1 MFDEKI
7 KQKMILL
14 NNKLKQRDGLKPSK
28 EELRKDLSEIGTFT
42 KISKMNASEISNLSN
57 SKGILGVDGSYVIL
71 GETYPNVMFFAQAV
85 AKCTT
90 DSKNSVKNIEVLSG
104 IFNSNEETD
113 EGEII
118 SEYGK
123 KMAEMEVAVAIEGIH
138 TFKPFA
144 VFMDGGFWRLAK
156 NSTQNCK
163 QLWKELSETCINENI
178 LLTGIIE
185 SIGSYDLSILLELKT
200 IFPDKDLLFGLLD
213 IGEVYILNNPY
224 KGGFLKAFARFSRDP
239 MPIACDFL
247 PEQQNKIMDML
258 RLIYSLTPAGERGI
272 PLWIDIVDDEAK
284 ITREMAYALLDAY
297 IDPVLKEKIF
307 IDKRNK
313 RFLF

>member
-7 KQKMILL
+7 KQKMIRL

>member
-1 MFDEKI
+1 
-7 KQKMILL
+7 
-14 NNKLKQRDGLKPSK
+14 
-28 EELRKDLSEIGTFT
+28 LRKDLSEIGTFT

>member
-7 KQKMILL
+7 KQKMIRL

-156 NSTQNCK
+156 NSTQICK

-224 KGGFLKAFARFSRDP
+224 KGGFLKVFARFSRDP